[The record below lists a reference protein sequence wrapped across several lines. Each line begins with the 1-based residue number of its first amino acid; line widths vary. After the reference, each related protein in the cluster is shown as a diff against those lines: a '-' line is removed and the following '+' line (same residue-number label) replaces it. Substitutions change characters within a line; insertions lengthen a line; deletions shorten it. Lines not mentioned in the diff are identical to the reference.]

1 MVRGTNI
8 LDIAF
13 AHQFGNPGVNREQ
26 YAQIVV
32 KMAHFIHEMHRRRWI
47 MGDICAENLYLSDD
61 TGQVH
66 ISICFMSF
74 NHRYIYLLG
83 FKGNLGYF
91 LTFCIYLAI

>member
-13 AHQFGNPGVNREQ
+13 AHQFGDPGVNREQ

-61 TGQVH
+61 TGQVR

-74 NHRYIYLLG
+74 NHRYIYLGLKVIWG
-83 FKGNLGYF
+83 IF
-91 LTFCIYLAI
+91 